1 MITWDALD
9 EQTHEMVAGDAL
21 LFHSEKR
28 HNVSQV
34 VSGQRVS
41 LVIELWAAPANSVD
55 RYG

>member
-34 VSGQRVS
+34 VSGRRVS